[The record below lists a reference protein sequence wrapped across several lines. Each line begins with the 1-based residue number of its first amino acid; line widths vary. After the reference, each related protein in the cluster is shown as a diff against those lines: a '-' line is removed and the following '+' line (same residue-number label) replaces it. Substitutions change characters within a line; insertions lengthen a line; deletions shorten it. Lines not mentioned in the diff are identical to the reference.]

1 MSTKNNS
8 WSRREFIQKSAA
20 AGAALSFSPFYAVS
34 RTAEAQSHNKNRVT
48 VAHGVGVYSMNPYAV
63 TTSPIQ
69 GVWGSVMETL
79 IDFDYDKREYSG
91 VLAESW
97 TVKGNKLH
105 FTVRKGDSFS

>member
-1 MSTKNNS
+1 MKKS

-20 AGAALSFSPFYAVS
+20 AGAVLSFSRFHAVS
-34 RTAEAQSHNKNRVT
+34 PRVEAQSLNKNRVT

-79 IDFDYDKREYSG
+79 IDFDYDKREYRG
-91 VLAESW
+91 ILA
-97 TVKGNKLH
+97 
-105 FTVRKGDSFS
+105 